1 MLSHL
6 NSQLYHKY
14 FEYFDSFNFFLLI
27 VYYFRGGARRL
38 LVRDSYLW
46 EVVCRG
52 ERMGLDTVPP
62 WCQGALRRPGGWT
75 MKNFKFQKGF
85 TCIICQRF
93 SLQKILLF
101 LFMIAIFTNQL
112 SYNWNALI
120 FTMARK
126 CLHDLPWDF
135 RASNQIAGCVRWKFM
150 ICTFVLWLVKMYG
163 KMRNSVTKEWFE
175 IVYF

>member
-1 MLSHL
+1 M
-6 NSQLYHKY
+6 
-14 FEYFDSFNFFLLI
+14 I
-27 VYYFRGGARRL
+27 VYYFRGGVQRL

-62 WCQGALRRPGGWT
+62 WCQGGLRRPGGWT
-75 MKNFKFQKGF
+75 MKNFKLQRGF
-85 TCIICQRF
+85 TCNIGQRF
-93 SLQKILLF
+93 SLQKRLLF
-101 LFMIAIFTNQL
+101 LIMITVFTNQV
-112 SYNWNALI
+112 SDDWKALI

-150 ICTFVLWLVKMYG
+150 ICTLGLWLVKMYG
-163 KMRNSVTKEWFE
+163 KMREFSDKRMIWNSVFLKWTSC
-175 IVYF
+175 YFCETQFL